1 VKRVEYF
8 KLLSATRYL
17 RKLTEKKKKKKKKKS
32 KRNHVREIT

>member
-17 RKLTEKKKKKKKKKS
+17 RKLTEKKKKKKKKKRR
-32 KRNHVREIT
+32 RNHVREIT